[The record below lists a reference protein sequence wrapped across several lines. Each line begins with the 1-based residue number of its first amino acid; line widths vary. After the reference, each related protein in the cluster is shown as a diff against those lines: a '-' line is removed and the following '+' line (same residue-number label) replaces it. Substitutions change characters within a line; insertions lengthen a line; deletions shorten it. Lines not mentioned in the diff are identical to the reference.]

1 MIKLEGVGEH
11 MLSFFVSITLK
22 TFDINFMKR
31 NDIMNIIVAVDNNWG
46 IGYKNDLLVRIPNDQ
61 KFFRE
66 KTTGNVVI
74 MGRKT
79 LESFPEGK
87 PLKNRTN
94 IVITSDKTYKV
105 DGAIVV
111 HSIEEALR
119 KIKNIPI
126 ENVFVIGGSSIYTQ
140 MISICDTIYVTKI
153 SHTFEADTYFPN
165 LDEMDEWK
173 ITSESEEM
181 MYDNMK
187 YKFVTYELS

>member
-1 MIKLEGVGEH
+1 MIEGVGEY

-94 IVITSDKTYKV
+94 IVITSDKSYKV

-126 ENVFVIGGSSIYTQ
+126 ENVFVIGGSSIYRQ
-140 MISICDTIYVTKI
+140 MISLCDTIYVTKI
-153 SHTFEADTYFPN
+153 SRTFEADTYFPN
-165 LDEMDEWK
+165 LDEMDEWR

-181 MYDNMK
+181 KYDNMR
-187 YKFVTYELS
+187 YKFTTYELS

>member
-94 IVITSDKTYKV
+94 IVITSDKSYKV

-126 ENVFVIGGSSIYTQ
+126 ENVFVIGGSSIYRQ
-140 MISICDTIYVTKI
+140 MISLCDTIYMTKI
-153 SHTFEADTYFPN
+153 SRTFEADTYFPN
-165 LDEMDEWK
+165 LDEMDEWR

-181 MYDNMK
+181 KYDNMR
-187 YKFVTYELS
+187 YKFTTYELS

>member
-1 MIKLEGVGEH
+1 MIDGVGEYT
-11 MLSFFVSITLK
+11 LSFFVSITLK

-31 NDIMNIIVAVDNNWG
+31 NDIMSIIVAVDNNWG

-94 IVITSDKTYKV
+94 IVITSDKSYKV

-126 ENVFVIGGSSIYTQ
+126 ENVFVIGGSSIYRQ
-140 MISICDTIYVTKI
+140 MISLCDTIYVTKI
-153 SHTFEADTYFPN
+153 SRTFEADTYFPN

-181 MYDNMK
+181 IYNGMI
-187 YKFVTYELS
+187 YKFSKYELS

>member
-1 MIKLEGVGEH
+1 

-61 KFFRE
+61 RFFRE

-94 IVITSDKTYKV
+94 IVITSDKSYKV

-126 ENVFVIGGSSIYTQ
+126 ENVFVIGGSSIYRQ
-140 MISICDTIYVTKI
+140 MISLCDTIYVTKI
-153 SHTFEADTYFPN
+153 SRTFEADTYFPN

-173 ITSESEEM
+173 ITSESEKM
-181 MYDNMK
+181 IYNGMI
-187 YKFVTYELS
+187 YKFSKYELS

>member
-1 MIKLEGVGEH
+1 MIEGVGEH

-22 TFDINFMKR
+22 TVDINFMKR
-31 NDIMNIIVAVDNNWG
+31 NDNMNIIVAVDNNWG

-61 KFFRE
+61 RFFRE

-94 IVITSDKTYKV
+94 IVITSDKSYKV

-111 HSIEEALR
+111 HSIEEVLR

-126 ENVFVIGGSSIYTQ
+126 ENVFVIGGSSIYRQ
-140 MISICDTIYVTKI
+140 MISLCDTIYVTKI
-153 SHTFEADTYFPN
+153 SRTFEADTYFPN

-181 MYDNMK
+181 IYNGMIYKFSK
-187 YKFVTYELS
+187 YKLSS

>member
-1 MIKLEGVGEH
+1 MIEGVGEY

-94 IVITSDKTYKV
+94 IVITSDKSYKV

-126 ENVFVIGGSSIYTQ
+126 ENVFVIGGSSIYRQ
-140 MISICDTIYVTKI
+140 MISLCDRIYVTKI

-165 LDEMDEWK
+165 LDEMDEWR

-181 MYDNMK
+181 KYDNMR
-187 YKFVTYELS
+187 YKFTTYELS

>member
-1 MIKLEGVGEH
+1 MIESEGVGEYT
-11 MLSFFVSITLK
+11 LSFFVSITLK

-94 IVITSDKTYKV
+94 IVITSDKSYKV

-111 HSIEEALR
+111 HSMEEALR
-119 KIKNIPI
+119 KIKNVPI
-126 ENVFVIGGSSIYTQ
+126 ENVFVIGGSSIYRQ
-140 MISICDTIYVTKI
+140 MISLCDTIYVTKI
-153 SHTFEADTYFPN
+153 SRTFEADTYFPN

-181 MYDNMK
+181 IYNGMI
-187 YKFVTYELS
+187 YKFSKYELF

>member
-1 MIKLEGVGEH
+1 
-11 MLSFFVSITLK
+11 
-22 TFDINFMKR
+22 MKR
-31 NDIMNIIVAVDNNWG
+31 NDNMNIIVAVDNNWG

-61 KFFRE
+61 RFFRE

-94 IVITSDKTYKV
+94 IVITSDKSYKV

-126 ENVFVIGGSSIYTQ
+126 ENVFVIGGSSIYRQ
-140 MISICDTIYVTKI
+140 MISLCDTIYVTKI
-153 SHTFEADTYFPN
+153 SRTFEADTYFPN
-165 LDEMDEWK
+165 LDEIDKWR

-181 MYDNMK
+181 KYDNMR
-187 YKFVTYELS
+187 YKFTTYELS

>member
-1 MIKLEGVGEH
+1 MIKLDGVGEH
-11 MLSFFVSITLK
+11 MLSYFVSITLK

-94 IVITSDKTYKV
+94 IVITSDKSYKV

-126 ENVFVIGGSSIYTQ
+126 ENVFVIGGSSIYRQ
-140 MISICDTIYVTKI
+140 MISLCDTIYVTKI
-153 SHTFEADTYFPN
+153 SRTFEADTYFPN

-181 MYDNMK
+181 IYNEMI
-187 YKFVTYELS
+187 YKFSKYELS

>member
-94 IVITSDKTYKV
+94 IVITSDKSYKV

-119 KIKNIPI
+119 KIKNIPR
-126 ENVFVIGGSSIYTQ
+126 Q
-140 MISICDTIYVTKI
+140 K
-153 SHTFEADTYFPN
+153 
-165 LDEMDEWK
+165 
-173 ITSESEEM
+173 
-181 MYDNMK
+181 
-187 YKFVTYELS
+187 